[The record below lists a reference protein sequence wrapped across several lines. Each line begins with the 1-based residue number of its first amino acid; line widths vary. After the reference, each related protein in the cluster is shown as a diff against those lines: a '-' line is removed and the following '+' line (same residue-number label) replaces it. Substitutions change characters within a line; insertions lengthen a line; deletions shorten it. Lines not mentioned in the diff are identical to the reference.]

1 MSTIKKEKA
10 PKAPKLKRE
19 KKLTEDGN
27 YVRNSELLPV
37 VIEAKRLGHV
47 TDELVRMIQKIATRY
62 SLKYNFVGYSYREDM
77 VSVAVMNLC
86 NNALKF
92 DPEKSSNPFS
102 FYTTA
107 IYHSFLQYMAYE
119 KNHRNIRDALIVD
132 AGSNPSFN
140 FMQGEKDEHHFEFSD
155 SDNIGIN
162 DSFHRED
169 DGEEKKDVHEH
180 DVVKSKIKDR
190 SHGVI
195 IQYKVSDYIIDPVT
209 NEMTLKPDAVGVEV
223 PYQPKVEA
231 PPPPKRNPFAKKK
244 VAPVEADLS
253 IEDGFPELPA
263 ELVGD
268 GYGET
273 DSFNELNND

>member
-1 MSTIKKEKA
+1 MTKTIKKEKTT
-10 PKAPKLKRE
+10 KLKRE

-27 YVRNSELLPV
+27 YVRNSELLPA
-37 VIEAKRLGHV
+37 VIEAKQLGRV
-47 TDELVRMIQKIATRY
+47 TDKLVKMIQMIATRY
-62 SLKYNFVGYSYREDM
+62 SLKYNFVGYSFREDM

-140 FMQGEKDEHHFEFSD
+140 FLQDEKDDSHFEPSD
-155 SDNIGIN
+155 SDNFHVTDYTSPGDGIKESSA
-162 DSFHRED
+162 D
-169 DGEEKKDVHEH
+169 EH
-180 DVVKSKIKDR
+180 DVQTVKSKIKDK
-190 SHGVI
+190 SHGKI
-195 IQYKVSDYIIDPVT
+195 IKYKPSDYEINPET
-209 NEMTLKPDAVGVEV
+209 GEMTLKPDAVGIEVEYK
-223 PYQPKVEA
+223 PRVEP

-244 VAPVEADLS
+244 VVTEESDIS
-253 IEDGFPELPA
+253 IEDGFA
-263 ELVGD
+263 ELSDDLIPD
-268 GYGET
+268 GFGEPPEF
-273 DSFNELNND
+273 DEIQEL